1 MSDGA
6 AQALEQHPEEGQ
18 AAIGVTRIRQEA
30 PLTAALQL
38 GWRVAELYALVNDP
52 GKSSSDTLLPG
63 HASLGPEDQLQLQ
76 LRAAAGDASRAG
88 IVSKGD
94 ELERLLPDA
103 RKAPGSADAAEE
115 FRAKIRDCHIEISK
129 ELWARDEAAGT
140 AYELGNGMSDTY
152 SLVCIAYRA
161 PDKDLT
167 KTWGDVF
174 RRERIERLK
183 KLLDDLQS
191 RLNPGGVAVVR
202 RHLDTWRD
210 KVPAR
215 IRESGGP
222 PPFEN
227 VRTGLRRQ
235 TVIWR
240 QLLAGDKEPVA
251 YLDGDARAALHGDVR
266 KLVWRGCRPWILPAA
281 LALFAFIFFLPRI
294 LGWYQDGVVGTG
306 AASAFLA
313 IAGAIGL
320 TKASM
325 LATVRSRLRQ
335 WSELLW
341 NRAVMERVSDNTLV
355 LNEVLPEPVA
365 DSHGIVAV
373 SRAVKEK
380 VAAHSGAI
388 ASPRRTRASF

>member
-1 MSDGA
+1 M
-6 AQALEQHPEEGQ
+6 
-18 AAIGVTRIRQEA
+18 
-30 PLTAALQL
+30 
-38 GWRVAELYALVNDP
+38 Y
-52 GKSSSDTLLPG
+52 
-63 HASLGPEDQLQLQ
+63 
-76 LRAAAGDASRAG
+76 
-88 IVSKGD
+88 
-94 ELERLLPDA
+94 
-103 RKAPGSADAAEE
+103 SAVD
-115 FRAKIRDCHIEISK
+115 
-129 ELWARDEAAGT
+129 
-140 AYELGNGMSDTY
+140 
-152 SLVCIAYRA
+152 
-161 PDKDLT
+161 
-167 KTWGDVF
+167 
-174 RRERIERLK
+174 RIERLK

-251 YLDGDARAALHGDVR
+251 YLNGDARAALHGDVR

-313 IAGAIGL
+313 IAGAIGV

-355 LNEVLPEPVA
+355 LDEVLPEPVA
-365 DSHGIVAV
+365 DSHDVASV
-373 SRAVKEK
+373 SRAVREK
-380 VAAHSGAI
+380 LASHSSTI
-388 ASPRRTRASF
+388 PSPPGKPVSS